1 MDKISSSIKRSLSQ
15 HNQNLGM
22 LSMGLLLLLISAW
35 LILVYLQYYHDRF
48 YPKTYFDKINVSG
61 LQKEEAKNKIEAN
74 LETSINFDSSTLKL
88 YSEKA
93 ELSASLKSLDWQ
105 SNLDEL
111 LEQTLNYSHNAD
123 GLEKAQRIIESHLS
137 PTMKQIGLSYD
148 ADKLINLIQEFK
160 KQVDVNG
167 QAPTATIL
175 SNGEIEITKGQT
187 STELLVDESLQLI
200 HQNILSKNLTDLTPE
215 SLNLKVV
222 EIHPIVALEDDGV
235 IKAKERA
242 KKFLGQKLIL
252 TYEYEKIELSSQQLL
267 DLLTLPSGFDQQKI
281 DNLITEL
288 KSKVDRPS
296 SDARFIY
303 DQNTLQVTEFEPDKN
318 GLEVDS
324 LATKKIIENF
334 LQQIE
339 ASVENDAAANS
350 NNTLALPMKSVPA
363 AISLAQSNQLG
374 IKEVIGFGESWYDHS
389 IPNRVYNVDIATSHI
404 TNKIVKP
411 GEEFSFNKAI
421 GEVSDRTGYR
431 NAYIIEGGQTKLAPG
446 GGVCQ
451 VSSTLF
457 RSLLN
462 SGVKITRRLPHA
474 YRVSYYEIGNEPGFD
489 ATVYS
494 GETDLR
500 FLNDTPAHVLIHCE
514 SNSEELY
521 MFCKLYGTSDGR
533 STEIVNYKKWGATG
547 PLPTVYIPDSSLKPG
562 QLKQIDWAAGGI
574 KSEFT
579 NVIRDKNGEIIREDY
594 YKSSYRSWAAKY
606 LRGI

>member
-1 MDKISSSIKRSLSQ
+1 MDKIYSSIKRSL
-15 HNQNLGM
+15 NQRRQNVAL
-22 LSMGLLLLLISAW
+22 LSLGLLLLFISAW
-35 LILVYLQYYHDRF
+35 LVLVYLEYYQDRF
-48 YPKTYFDKINVSG
+48 YPTTYIDDVNISG
-61 LQKEEAKNKIEAN
+61 LKIDEAKAKVQNNLKNKFDSGSNSLILFYKEDKIEAKLSDLGIKDN
-74 LETSINFDSSTLKL
+74 LETVLNDNFEETHSKKGFEKIKQLINNHL
-88 YSEKA
+88 YPDRNYVQLSYKTEKIQVLID
-93 ELSASLKSLDWQ
+93 ELKSKIDFAGEKPAITLTNKAITVSPGKT
-105 SNLDEL
+105 SNEL
-111 LEQTLNYSHNAD
+111 LTDETLQVIH
-123 GLEKAQRIIESHLS
+123 
-137 PTMKQIGLSYD
+137 KQ
-148 ADKLINLIQEFK
+148 
-160 KQVDVNG
+160 
-167 QAPTATIL
+167 
-175 SNGEIEITKGQT
+175 
-187 STELLVDESLQLI
+187 
-200 HQNILSKNLTDLTPE
+200 ILSKNLRDIDKEDLAVEVVVGHQVSALDQLQVEMSKSRAEKMIDKKLT
-215 SLNLKVV
+215 LN
-222 EIHPIVALEDDGV
+222 
-235 IKAKERA
+235 
-242 KKFLGQKLIL
+242 
-252 TYEYEKIELSSQQLL
+252 YEYQKIELIDK
-267 DLLTLPSGFDQQKI
+267 DLINFLALPSGIDQEKLNI
-281 DNLITEL
+281 FINDL
-288 KSKVDRPS
+288 KKQIDRPS
-296 SDARFIY
+296 SDASLAY
-303 DQNTLQVTEFEPDKN
+303 DKETLKVTEFTPDKN

-324 LATKKIIENF
+324 VALKKIVENF
-334 LQQIE
+334 L
-339 ASVENDAAANS
+339 SAAE
-350 NNTLALPMKSVPA
+350 NNTETDSSFALPMKNTPA
-363 AISLAQSNQLG
+363 TTSLEKTNDLG

-404 TNKIVKP
+404 TNQIVKP
-411 GEEFSFNKAI
+411 GEEFSFNKGI

-462 SGVKITRRLPHA
+462 AGVKITRRLPHA

-500 FLNDTPAHVLIHCE
+500 FINDTPAHVLISCQ

-547 PLPTVYIPDSSLKPG
+547 PLPTVYIPDASLRPG

-594 YKSSYRSWAAKY
+594 YKSNYRSWAAKY